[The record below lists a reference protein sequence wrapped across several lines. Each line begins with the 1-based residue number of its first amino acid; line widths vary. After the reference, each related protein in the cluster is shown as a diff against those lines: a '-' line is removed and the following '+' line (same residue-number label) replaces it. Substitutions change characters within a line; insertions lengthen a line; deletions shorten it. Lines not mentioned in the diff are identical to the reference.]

1 MLATGVLFAIMAI
14 IGIVA
19 AVAGPGLAGDAGE
32 AGIRLTGIIW
42 AIVFGVLS
50 PVFLYIGWPSGDGEA
65 PGMAKAKAT
74 ILGITRV
81 PGDVTGYPLVELQ
94 LDVRPKDGMPYAVTR
109 KFVANRFA
117 RLEPGQVID
126 VRFDPADPQRI
137 ELD

>member
-32 AGIRLTGIIW
+32 AGIRLTGVIW

-65 PGMAKAKAT
+65 SGMAKAKAT
-74 ILGITRV
+74 IMGITRD

-94 LDVRPKDGMPYAVTR
+94 FDVRPKDGMPYAVTR

-117 RLEPGQVID
+117 RLQPGQVID
-126 VRFDPADPQRI
+126 VRFDPADPQRV